1 MNMTKHNQSK
11 KRCRSAL
18 DRIERKCD
26 RILAELL
33 ILRRHMAHKP
43 GVDAVIERLHRT
55 ARRMRA
61 QAEKERQFVRNMFN
75 SKLSER

>member
-1 MNMTKHNQSK
+1 MT
-11 KRCRSAL
+11 
-18 DRIERKCD
+18 
-26 RILAELL
+26 
-33 ILRRHMAHKP
+33 HKP